1 LLVGPH
7 PSDIYSWRSS
17 HQKKGAERRKIVPK
31 PSVLRRPPGIA
42 LLCAAVLAAA
52 LALVAMRSGPAH
64 PAAAQS
70 RLAAPPVFDH
80 VVIVMEENRDDGEIT
95 AAAAPYIDQLRR
107 GGASLTEMYGIV
119 HPSQGN
125 YFAQFHGKVEG
136 QLDQCPVP
144 GAPFNRP
151 NLASK
156 LIAAGRTFGAYMQGY
171 PGNPSTCSSGDYV
184 QRHAPWLNFTNVP
197 TGTFHTDAEFPGD
210 FTQLPTVSYVIPDNK
225 HNMHSA
231 SVTEGDTYLKN
242 KLSAYAEWAKT
253 HNSLLIVT
261 WDESQIFNSVND
273 IETVFYG
280 ANVKPGEYGPSNS
293 SVGKDN
299 HYNVLRTLEDMY
311 GLGHNEGSV
320 DATPITAPFGTGD
333 PGPGPGGPC
342 KITNPGD
349 QTYKFGAKVSLR
361 FTATGCSGSL
371 TYTVTGKLP
380 YVLAASGD
388 TLSGT
393 VYQTGT
399 YPLTVTVKD
408 GTGATSKADF
418 KIVVNWF

>member
-1 LLVGPH
+1 M
-7 PSDIYSWRSS
+7 
-17 HQKKGAERRKIVPK
+17 PK
-31 PSVLRRPPGIA
+31 PSALRRPPGIA

-52 LALVAMRSGPAH
+52 LALVAMRSGSAH
-64 PAAAQS
+64 PMAARDTAAQS
-70 RLAAPPVFDH
+70 RLAAPPAFDH

-95 AAAAPYIDQLRR
+95 AAAAPYIDQIRK

-144 GAPFNRP
+144 GAPFDRP

-156 LIAAGRTFGAYMQGY
+156 LIGAGKTFGAYMQGY
-171 PGNPSTCSSGDYV
+171 PGSPSTCSSGDYV

-197 TGTFHTDAEFPGD
+197 ASTFHTDAEFPAD
-210 FTQLPTVSYVIPDNK
+210 FARLPTVSYVIPDNK

-231 SVTEGDTYLKN
+231 SVTDGDTYLKN
-242 KLSAYAEWAKT
+242 RLGAYAEWAKT

-261 WDESQIFNSVND
+261 WDESQVFNSVND

-280 ANVKPGEYGPSNS
+280 ANVKPGEYGPSNPA
-293 SVGKDN
+293 VGKDN

-320 DATPITAPFGTGD
+320 DATPITAPFGTGGGGDPD
-333 PGPGPGGPC
+333 PGGSC
-342 KITNPGD
+342 KVANPGD
-349 QTYKFGAKVSLR
+349 QTVKVGGKVNIKFTS
-361 FTATGCSGSL
+361 TGCSG
-371 TYTVTGKLP
+371 TVAYTVSGKLP
-380 YVLAASGD
+380 YVLLASGD

-393 VYQTGT
+393 VYQPGT
-399 YPLTVTVKD
+399 YPVTVTVKD
-408 GTGATSKADF
+408 GAGATGKADF